1 MIMGGLG
8 YKSWVLYSSVENFE
22 ENIKKVETIAKVN
35 NYPSEVDIIMYSTQK
50 QKQLDKRTRINNELE
65 ELGPKPEWPDEISR
79 IWPEGGSWNCK
90 FYGKP
95 GNWRIYIKNQE
106 IQLSDDLKKQMEEIY
121 KKRLEWKKTKEA
133 IEKGKNI

>member
-1 MIMGGLG
+1 MEEKKKEMGLVADVRLNAGGLLYNAPDDEDIAIVFYGDTYPHKAEIQSLGAVWTDRYPREGFLNDMIMGGLG

-65 ELGPKPEWPDEISR
+65 ELGPKPEWPE
-79 IWPEGGSWNCK
+79 
-90 FYGKP
+90 
-95 GNWRIYIKNQE
+95 
-106 IQLSDDLKKQMEEIY
+106 
-121 KKRLEWKKTKEA
+121 
-133 IEKGKNI
+133 